1 MKYKTATEQLV
12 RSYENSVAWGDGDHE
27 DALHEAVRVAFPGIG
42 DDGRAELY
50 ARIAEAW
57 EGYRNGMVPRKMW
70 IGSIVNQ
77 FMSARVAKATT
88 GLTVRS
94 NVTKEQDDE

>member
-77 FMSARVAKATT
+77 FMSERVAKATA

-94 NVTKEQDDE
+94 NVQKEEAGE